1 MEYMLENEMGG
12 ISSNR
17 HCYFKCPDLLEK
29 INVFLRTIQP
39 NIPAHESHPC
49 VAFINELWP
58 VFDLCLGNFGGD
70 EMISESLCKCFK
82 TCVISYRMHFV
93 PLIPQLLQRIVNV
106 FSQTGMSAYLWV
118 AGRTIREYAIEGS
131 DGVTPCLQLVE
142 QLSSPTFAMFGNKQF
157 DDIPD
162 GKRIFVRR
170 FVPIETSRTS
180 H

>member
-1 MEYMLENEMGG
+1 MEIPVL
-12 ISSNR
+12 ILL
-17 HCYFKCPDLLEK
+17 PDLLEQ
-29 INVFLRTIQP
+29 INIFLQVIQP
-39 NIPAHESHPC
+39 NIPVNETHPC

-58 VFDLCLGNFGGD
+58 VFDLCLANFGSD
-70 EMISESLCKCFK
+70 QLVSESLCKVFK

-131 DGVTPCLQLVE
+131 DGVAPCLELVE
-142 QLSSPTFAMFGNKQF
+142 QLSSPTFTMFGTKSF

-162 GKRIFVRR
+162 GMCFYYLLQV
-170 FVPIETSRTS
+170 VEMPPLGT
-180 H
+180 